1 MLSKKLKL
9 INNNCVKTECM
20 EKTSVGIYYNGLG
33 LGVVAE
39 IEKQKYQNGTEVK

>member
-20 EKTSVGIYYNGLG
+20 EKTSVGIYYNGSQVYL
-33 LGVVAE
+33 VADLNTQTFK
-39 IEKQKYQNGTEVK
+39 IVIT